1 MKLIALMQVR
11 NEAHMLP
18 YTLPPLARL
27 CDHIIIADQHSTDDT
42 RAIIKKFQKAI
53 LIDNNEPPPPKGR
66 FDSARQSLLDAAR
79 NFDGNNLLLAIDAD
93 EIAPPSLFANV
104 KETTETYQAGT
115 VFKMRWF
122 QLWGSNNDYRPP
134 IAPPYHSPWQGCLC
148 YDDRMSRYHGKWIH
162 TGRFPAMRHKA
173 FLRNHALLHLHWRLY
188 RRASWQQVWYQ
199 MMEWKRAQ
207 FDSAR
212 VRRINE
218 FYDDPLFTHPA
229 PSLEPLPRDWLQGLS
244 LPRDEDDDLAHH
256 WRKDDVLAMIDTHG
270 IAHFEPLAIWHL
282 DELRVLF
289 QKECGRDPVPHR
301 HGYSLR
307 YRWRV
312 QKLRL
317 SLLVRCRRL
326 YFHHVS

>member
-1 MKLIALMQVR
+1 
-11 NEAHMLP
+11 
-18 YTLPPLARL
+18 
-27 CDHIIIADQHSTDDT
+27 
-42 RAIIKKFQKAI
+42 
-53 LIDNNEPPPPKGR
+53 
-66 FDSARQSLLDAAR
+66 
-79 NFDGNNLLLAIDAD
+79 
-93 EIAPPSLFANV
+93 
-104 KETTETYQAGT
+104 
-115 VFKMRWF
+115 
-122 QLWGSNNDYRPP
+122 
-134 IAPPYHSPWQGCLC
+134 
-148 YDDRMSRYHGKWIH
+148 
-162 TGRFPAMRHKA
+162 
-173 FLRNHALLHLHWRLY
+173 
-188 RRASWQQVWYQ
+188 
-199 MMEWKRAQ
+199 MEWKRAQ

-229 PSLEPLPRDWLQGLS
+229 PSLEPLPHDWLQGLS

-289 QKECGRDPVPHR
+289 QKECGRDPIPQR

>member
-1 MKLIALMQVR
+1 
-11 NEAHMLP
+11 
-18 YTLPPLARL
+18 
-27 CDHIIIADQHSTDDT
+27 
-42 RAIIKKFQKAI
+42 
-53 LIDNNEPPPPKGR
+53 
-66 FDSARQSLLDAAR
+66 
-79 NFDGNNLLLAIDAD
+79 
-93 EIAPPSLFANV
+93 
-104 KETTETYQAGT
+104 
-115 VFKMRWF
+115 
-122 QLWGSNNDYRPP
+122 
-134 IAPPYHSPWQGCLC
+134 
-148 YDDRMSRYHGKWIH
+148 
-162 TGRFPAMRHKA
+162 MRHKV
-173 FLRNHALLHLHWRLY
+173 FLRTHALLHLHWRLY

-207 FDSAR
+207 FDQAR

-229 PSLEPLPRDWLQGLS
+229 PSLEPLPHDWLQGLS

-289 QKECGRDPVPHR
+289 QKKCGRDPISHR

-312 QKLRL
+312 HKLRL
-317 SLLVRCRRL
+317 SLLVRCGRL
-326 YFHHVS
+326 YSRHVS